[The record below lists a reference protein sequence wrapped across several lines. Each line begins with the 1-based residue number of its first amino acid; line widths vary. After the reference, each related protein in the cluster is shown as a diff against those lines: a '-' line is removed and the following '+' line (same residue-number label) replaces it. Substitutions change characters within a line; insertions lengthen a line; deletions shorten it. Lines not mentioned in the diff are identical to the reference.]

1 MRHGDFLELPRC
13 PHCQTARSTLAREA
27 DFHTFDHKGQ
37 NMKRWCV
44 YVCRVC
50 GGATLAVAQVDDVQ
64 GMKFEQ
70 EIVQTYPGRSVIN
83 AAVPNE
89 VRRYL
94 TQAHECLNS
103 PDGAV
108 MLTASA
114 VDAMLKEKKYRAGSL
129 YSRIDK
135 AAKDGVITKDMAT
148 WAHQVRLDA
157 NDPRHADENA
167 PPHDTKSAS
176 RVVEFANAL
185 AEFHIRVASA
195 SHKGRER
202 LDSEIAQ
209 NQQTSRFQIDPQS
222 PSPPVAFRY
231 QHTV

>member
-13 PHCQTARSTLAREA
+13 PHCHTARPTLARKA
-27 DFHTFDHKGQ
+27 DLHTFDHKGQ

-50 GGATLAVAQVDDVQ
+50 GGATMAVAE
-64 GMKFEQ
+64 FENIGGTNF
-70 EIVQTYPGRSVIN
+70 ERDIARTYPGSTAIH

-94 TQAHECLNS
+94 TQARESLNA
-103 PDGAV
+103 PDGAA

-114 VDAMLKEKKYRAGSL
+114 VDAMLKEKKYKSGSL

-135 AAKDGVITKDMAT
+135 AAKDGVITEGMAT

-167 PPHDTKSAS
+167 PPHNTKSAG

-185 AEFHIRVASA
+185 AEFMFVLPARVTRGVSA
-195 SHKGRER
+195 TAPKPRKR
-202 LDSEIAQ
+202 VKKM
-209 NQQTSRFQIDPQS
+209 
-222 PSPPVAFRY
+222 PSK
-231 QHTV
+231 